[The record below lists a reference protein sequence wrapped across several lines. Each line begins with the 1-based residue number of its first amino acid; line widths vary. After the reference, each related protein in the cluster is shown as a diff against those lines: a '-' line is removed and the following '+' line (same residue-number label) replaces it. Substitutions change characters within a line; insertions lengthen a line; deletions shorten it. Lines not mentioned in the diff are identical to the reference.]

1 MQHAPA
7 AGLALAEWILEGK
20 PKTID
25 VRPLGHDRIARGA
38 PLLELNVIG

>member
-7 AGLALAEWILEGK
+7 AGLALAEWILEGE

-38 PLLELNVIG
+38 PLRELNVIG